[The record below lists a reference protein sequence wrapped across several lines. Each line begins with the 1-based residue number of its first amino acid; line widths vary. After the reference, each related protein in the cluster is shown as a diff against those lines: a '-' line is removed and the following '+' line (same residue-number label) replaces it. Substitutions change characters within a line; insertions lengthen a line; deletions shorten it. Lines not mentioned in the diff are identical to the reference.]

1 MLVFIV
7 SLRTVKS
14 VSRVFHVTGGQ
25 FISCDYFV
33 WKFGFILNV
42 TTSSFFGEIV
52 CSIWKQNFLIDETNL
67 GKAAGRY
74 FGVKHVVLYLAH
86 IWGIP
91 PKCSMAPIW
100 YFESLKIAAQAA
112 HSVDVDLLVEDWNPD
127 TMDEKL
133 QIVARKTFTS

>member
-1 MLVFIV
+1 MTLLSSCQLWPPSGPMLVFIV

-52 CSIWKQNFLIDETNL
+52 CSI
-67 GKAAGRY
+67 
-74 FGVKHVVLYLAH
+74 
-86 IWGIP
+86 
-91 PKCSMAPIW
+91 
-100 YFESLKIAAQAA
+100 
-112 HSVDVDLLVEDWNPD
+112 
-127 TMDEKL
+127 
-133 QIVARKTFTS
+133 